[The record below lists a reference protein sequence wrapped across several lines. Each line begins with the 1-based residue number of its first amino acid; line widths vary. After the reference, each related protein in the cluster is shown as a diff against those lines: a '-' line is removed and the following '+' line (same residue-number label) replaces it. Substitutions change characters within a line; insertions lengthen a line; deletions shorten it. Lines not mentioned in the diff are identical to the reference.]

1 MSRLTI
7 WNAEDELDDD
17 LSLAIGNYGS
27 AVQYEDGK
35 YDGESLSLMN
45 SSAL

>member
-35 YDGESLSLMN
+35 HDGGFLQLMN
-45 SSAL
+45 LSAL